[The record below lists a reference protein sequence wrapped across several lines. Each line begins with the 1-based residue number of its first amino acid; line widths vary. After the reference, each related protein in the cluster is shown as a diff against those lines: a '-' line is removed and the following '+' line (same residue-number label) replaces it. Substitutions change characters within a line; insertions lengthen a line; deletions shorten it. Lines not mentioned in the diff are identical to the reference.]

1 MERLQQALALLRYAD
16 PLEPW
21 HRNNL
26 VAAISEF
33 ALVNHDSELQTVC
46 EQEFERIRATSPP
59 DRWAPR
65 RKWRVLSWPAVP
77 HGSPHGAYDL
87 QAKGACRCRREAIER
102 DAERCIPPHTGYDA
116 IGCRANARPTR
127 VRAIS
132 Q

>member
-65 RKWRVLSWPAVP
+65 RK
-77 HGSPHGAYDL
+77 
-87 QAKGACRCRREAIER
+87 
-102 DAERCIPPHTGYDA
+102 
-116 IGCRANARPTR
+116 
-127 VRAIS
+127 
-132 Q
+132 